1 MVTRRPHP
9 ALRPGIHSYRGFRL
23 AFDRPRLRLEVPA
36 GSVSVVIGFAEPLR
50 IIGGR
55 GTSPEGVTCASLV
68 SGLHTRPSFGGHDGR
83 AHGIEV
89 VMDPWTAFRLLRAPM
104 RELADR
110 VVDLTDLL
118 DGSLP
123 YLTEALAE
131 TPGWGARFTLLDSF
145 LVTRLRTGPA
155 VAAGVQAAWQQLAA
169 QLGRARPAAVAA
181 QVGWSERALERRFQ
195 EQVGLSPK
203 SVARVLR
210 FRRSLRLLEADRRA
224 SAIVE
229 ICGYYDQ
236 AHFNREF
243 KEMTTRSPSR
253 FLAER
258 EHGARLQAQLDR
270 AEGQIT
276 SVVLT
281 T

>member
-1 MVTRRPHP
+1 
-9 ALRPGIHSYRGFRL
+9 
-23 AFDRPRLRLEVPA
+23 
-36 GSVSVVIGFAEPLR
+36 
-50 IIGGR
+50 
-55 GTSPEGVTCASLV
+55 
-68 SGLHTRPSFGGHDGR
+68 
-83 AHGIEV
+83 
-89 VMDPWTAFRLLRAPM
+89 M